1 MKSLLFFIN
10 SVAYSE
16 EIPPNGCGYSI
27 TRETNPI
34 YWGYL
39 EDYGALLK
47 TELEKS
53 RMFRLRGMGA
63 AYDFFLTRDGEIKDM
78 RLSVKSPY
86 KYFNKNIKNIILS
99 VPPLP
104 FREGMNMDEMQMSIY
119 LGYQP
124 YDEIDITIGSSFR
137 NNKDIFMISV
147 DTSK

>member
-1 MKSLLFFIN
+1 
-10 SVAYSE
+10 
-16 EIPPNGCGYSI
+16 
-27 TRETNPI
+27 
-34 YWGYL
+34 
-39 EDYGALLK
+39 
-47 TELEKS
+47 
-53 RMFRLRGMGA
+53 MGA